1 MRGARTLST
10 ALILGGALVL
20 GGGIAAAQDA
30 TPGTVDLSPN
40 PEQCTQAPRTLEA
53 IQAITATPAAEQT
66 TIEISSAADLPA
78 GEQAPKDAVDGV
90 VATVVENV
98 ACFNAGNYLALF
110 GGMTDA
116 YLLTQIGEGPYGQAF
131 VDMVSGTPVA
141 LADAQQTQLLDTR
154 EFTLYPDGRVGVLV
168 YYKSPSTQSDDA
180 VKIDL
185 WIFKEVDG
193 RWLLDE
199 NISGLET
206 ALQDLATP
214 AAG

>member
-1 MRGARTLST
+1 MLST
-10 ALILGGALVL
+10 AVVLGGALLL
-20 GGGIAAAQDA
+20 GGGAAVAQDA
-30 TPGTVDLSPN
+30 TPGGVDLSPN
-40 PEQCTQAPRTLEA
+40 PDQCTQAPRTLEA
-53 IQAITATPAAEQT
+53 IQAITATPSVGTSA
-66 TIEISSAADLPA
+66 IEITSAADLPA
-78 GEQAPKDAVDGV
+78 GEEAPKEAIDGV

-116 YLLTQIGEGPYGQAF
+116 YLLSQIGGGPYEQSF
-131 VDMVSGTPVA
+131 INMVSGTPVA

-168 YYKSPSTQSDDA
+168 YYKAPSTQADDA

-185 WIFKEVDG
+185 WVFKEIDG

-199 NISGLET
+199 SIEGLET

>member
-10 ALILGGALVL
+10 ALILGGALLL
-20 GGGIAAAQDA
+20 GGGVVAAQDA

-40 PEQCTQAPRTLEA
+40 PDQCTQTPRTLEE
-53 IQAITATPAAEQT
+53 IEAITATPVAQA

-78 GEQAPKDAVDGV
+78 GEQVPKDAIDGV

-110 GGMTDA
+110 GAWTDD
-116 YLLTQIGEGPYGQAF
+116 YLLTQIGAAPYGQDF
-131 VDMVSGTPVA
+131 IDMVSGTPVA
-141 LADAQQTQLLDTR
+141 LAEEQQTQLLDTR

-168 YYKSPSTQSDDA
+168 YYKSPSTQPDDE
-180 VKIDL
+180 VKIEL
-185 WIFKEVDG
+185 WIFKQVG
-193 RWLLDE
+193 NRWLLDQ
-199 NISGLET
+199 NVIGLET
-206 ALQDLATP
+206 VLQDLATP

>member
-1 MRGARTLST
+1 MLST
-10 ALILGGALVL
+10 AVVLGGALLL
-20 GGGIAAAQDA
+20 GGGAAVAQDA
-30 TPGTVDLSPN
+30 TPGAVDLSPN
-40 PEQCTQAPRTLEA
+40 PDQCTQTPRTLEA
-53 IQAITATPAAEQT
+53 IQAITATPT
-66 TIEISSAADLPA
+66 VGTSTIEISSAADLPA
-78 GEQAPKDAVDGV
+78 GEAAPKEAIDGV
-90 VATVVENV
+90 VATVVETV

-116 YLLTQIGEGPYGQAF
+116 YLLSQIGGGPYEQSF
-131 VDMVSGTPVA
+131 IDMVSGTPVA

-168 YYKSPSTQSDDA
+168 YYKTPSTQTDD
-180 VKIDL
+180 VEKIDL

-199 NISGLET
+199 SIEGLET

>member
-1 MRGARTLST
+1 MLST
-10 ALILGGALVL
+10 AVVLGGALLL
-20 GGGIAAAQDA
+20 GGGAAVAQDA

-40 PEQCTQAPRTLEA
+40 PDQCTQAPRTLEA
-53 IQAITATPAAEQT
+53 IQAMTATPT
-66 TIEISSAADLPA
+66 VGTSTIEISSAADLPA
-78 GEQAPKDAVDGV
+78 GEEAPKEAIDGV

-116 YLLTQIGEGPYGQAF
+116 YLLTQIDGGPNEQAF
-131 VDMVSGTPVA
+131 IDMVSGTPVA

-168 YYKSPSTQSDDA
+168 YYKTPSTQSDDE

>member
-1 MRGARTLST
+1 MLSS
-10 ALILGGALVL
+10 AIVLGGALLL
-20 GGGIAAAQDA
+20 GGGLAAAQDA
-30 TPGTVDLSPN
+30 TPAAVDLSPN
-40 PEQCTQAPRTLEA
+40 PDQCTQAPRTLEA
-53 IQAITATPAAEQT
+53 IQAITATPVAGQT
-66 TIEISSAADLPA
+66 VIEISSAADLPA
-78 GEQAPKDAVDGV
+78 GEQAPKEAIDGV
-90 VATVVENV
+90 VATIVENV
-98 ACFNAGNYLALF
+98 ACFNAGNTLALF

-116 YLLTQIGEGPYGQAF
+116 YLLTRIGEGSYGQAL
-131 VDMVSGTPVA
+131 VDMGSGTPVA

-168 YYKSPSTQSDDA
+168 YYKAPSTQSGDE
-180 VKIDL
+180 VRIDL

>member
-1 MRGARTLST
+1 MLST
-10 ALILGGALVL
+10 AVVLGGALLL
-20 GGGIAAAQDA
+20 GGGAAVAQDA
-30 TPGTVDLSPN
+30 TPGGVDLSPN
-40 PEQCTQAPRTLEA
+40 PDQCTQAPRTLVA
-53 IQAITATPAAEQT
+53 LQAITATPSVGTSA
-66 TIEISSAADLPA
+66 IEITSAADLPA
-78 GEQAPKDAVDGV
+78 GEEAPKEAIDGV

-116 YLLTQIGEGPYGQAF
+116 YLLSQIGGGPYEQSF

-168 YYKSPSTQSDDA
+168 YYKAPSTQADDA

-185 WIFKEVDG
+185 WVFKEIDG

-199 NISGLET
+199 SIEGLET